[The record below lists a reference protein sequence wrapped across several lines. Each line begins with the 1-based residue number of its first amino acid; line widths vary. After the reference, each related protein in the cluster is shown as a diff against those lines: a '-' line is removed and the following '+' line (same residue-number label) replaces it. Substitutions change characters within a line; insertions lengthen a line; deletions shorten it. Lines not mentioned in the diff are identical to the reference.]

1 MTPLHA
7 ISLAGAMFVL
17 AVTPGPGVFTTVAR
31 SLASGFPQSAA
42 VAAGIICGDL
52 FFLLLAIY
60 GLSAVAELLGDFFIA
75 IKFLGG
81 IYLVFLGL
89 RIWSSPVHQE
99 RMHPTRKP
107 GLSPAKNFTSG
118 LAVTLGNPKV
128 ILFYLGFLPSFLDLH
143 RLSIIDVMLSATIV
157 CLVLGSVLLAYGYA
171 ADRARS
177 LFNSNRSLKNLNR
190 GSGAIMMTAGSI
202 ILTRAQP

>member
-42 VAAGIICGDL
+42 VAAGIVCGDL

-60 GLSAVAELLGDFFIA
+60 GLSAVAELLGDFFLLVRYA
-75 IKFLGG
+75 GG
-81 IYLVFLGL
+81 LYLIFLGL
-89 RIWSSPVHQE
+89 RIW
-99 RMHPTRKP
+99 
-107 GLSPAKNFTSG
+107 LSPPQSVDIKKLQELSWKKNFLSG

-143 RLSIIDVMLSATIV
+143 CLSAIDVMLSATIV

-171 ADRARS
+171 TDRTRC
-177 LFNSNRSLKNLNR
+177 LFNSSRSLKNLNR